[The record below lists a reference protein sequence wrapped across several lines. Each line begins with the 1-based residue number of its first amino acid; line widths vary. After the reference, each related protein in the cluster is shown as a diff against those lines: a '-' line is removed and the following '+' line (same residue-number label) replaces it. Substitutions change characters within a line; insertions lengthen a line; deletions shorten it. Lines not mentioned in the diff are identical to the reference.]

1 MGIIILCGV
10 IMKKIKHAM
19 IFMGLGALATID
31 TMKMMDCDVNDLMKK
46 EKKMF
51 KNMKNMFCD

>member
-1 MGIIILCGV
+1 
-10 IMKKIKHAM
+10 MKKIKHAV
-19 IFMGLGALATID
+19 IFMGLGALATIA